1 MSKLGVITL
10 VSLLIVAVAVGCSSS
25 DQGAIDKA
33 VSPTLEA
40 DQAATAAPTAT
51 STPTPVPT
59 NTLTAEPTTAPT
71 PVPIPT
77 ATPTPVPTSTLTP
90 EPTTAP
96 TSVATPTATPTSTPT
111 ATPVFSPSEYSQVN
125 DPLGKPPY
133 SGTLFVSSEILIAS
147 DPSTFEGL
155 TAKPGAFR
163 EMYDRRHGWVEL
175 TPHLFEA
182 MFSDGSTIE
191 VQINPEFTDPD
202 EVLAMAE
209 KYSEIIGKIPTY
221 LRTMV
226 ETVWIHDGDEK
237 FSGGSKNKFGVGYL
251 LIHTIAAEG
260 YEQLGILE
268 EVFLH
273 EASHTS
279 LDDLFEADPDWLKA
293 QSFDGQFISRY
304 AAENPGNEDVAESLP
319 MYFAIRHR
327 PDRISETLRQNILKI
342 MPNRIF
348 FFDTHLPSTD

>member
-1 MSKLGVITL
+1 MLKLRAIAL
-10 VSLLIVAVAVGCSSS
+10 ISLLIVVVGVGCSSS

-33 VSPTLEA
+33 VSATLA
-40 DQAATAAPTAT
+40 AAQLATATPTAT
-51 STPTPVPT
+51 ATP
-59 NTLTAEPTTAPT
+59 AAAPT
-71 PVPIPT
+71 PVLLPAATSVPTSTSTPIPIPT
-77 ATPTPVPTSTLTP
+77 ATPLPTATSVHVAVSTPVPSPTPLPTSTP
-90 EPTTAP
+90 
-96 TSVATPTATPTSTPT
+96 SPTSTPT

-125 DPLGKPPY
+125 DPLASPPY

-155 TAKPGAFR
+155 TAKPGALR
-163 EMYDRRHGWVEL
+163 KMYDRRHGWVEL

-182 MFSDGSTIE
+182 TFSDGFTVE

-202 EVLAMAE
+202 EVLAMAK

-226 ETVWIHDGDEK
+226 ETVWIHDGDEP
-237 FSGGSKNKFGVGYL
+237 FGGGNKNL

-293 QSFDGQFISRY
+293 QSFDGQFISTY

-348 FFDTHLPSTD
+348 FFDTHLPSSD

>member
-1 MSKLGVITL
+1 L
-10 VSLLIVAVAVGCSSS
+10 
-25 DQGAIDKA
+25 
-33 VSPTLEA
+33 P
-40 DQAATAAPTAT
+40 T
-51 STPTPVPT
+51 STPS
-59 NTLTAEPTTAPT
+59 PT
-71 PVPIPT
+71 P
-77 ATPTPVPTSTLTP
+77 
-90 EPTTAP
+90 
-96 TSVATPTATPTSTPT
+96 TPT

-125 DPLGKPPY
+125 DPLDSPPY
-133 SGTLFVSSEILIAS
+133 YGTLFVSSEILIAS

-155 TAKPGAFR
+155 TAKPGALR
-163 EMYDRRHGWVEL
+163 KMYDRRHGFVEL

-182 MFSDGSTIE
+182 TFSDGFTVE

-202 EVLAMAE
+202 EVLAMAK

-226 ETVWIHDGDEK
+226 ETVWIHDGDEL
-237 FSGGSKNKFGVGYL
+237 FGGGGKNL

-260 YEQLGILE
+260 YEKRGILE

-279 LDDLFEADPDWLKA
+279 LDDLFKADPDWLKA
-293 QSFDGQFISRY
+293 QSFDGQFISTY

-327 PDRISETLRQNILKI
+327 PDRISETLQQNILKI

-348 FFDTHLPSTD
+348 FFDTHLPSSD

>member
-1 MSKLGVITL
+1 MLKLRIVTFAILLLL
-10 VSLLIVAVAVGCSSS
+10 VVAVGCSSS
-25 DQGAIDKA
+25 DQAAIDKA
-33 VSPTLEA
+33 VSPTLA
-40 DQAATAAPTAT
+40 VAQPTTAVPAATAAPA
-51 STPTPVPT
+51 
-59 NTLTAEPTTAPT
+59 AAPT
-71 PVPIPT
+71 PVLMPAATSVPTSTSTPIPT
-77 ATPTPVPTSTLTP
+77 ATPLPTATSVHVAVSTPVPSPTPLPTSTPSPTP
-90 EPTTAP
+90 
-96 TSVATPTATPTSTPT
+96 TPT

-125 DPLGKPPY
+125 DPLDSPPY
-133 SGTLFVSSEILIAS
+133 YGTLFVSSEILIAS

-155 TAKPGAFR
+155 TAKPGALR
-163 EMYDRRHGWVEL
+163 KMYDRRHGFVEL

-182 MFSDGSTIE
+182 TFSDGFTVE

-202 EVLAMAE
+202 EVLAMAK

-226 ETVWIHDGDEK
+226 ETVWIHDGDEL
-237 FSGGSKNKFGVGYL
+237 FGGGGKNL

-260 YEQLGILE
+260 YEKRGILE

-279 LDDLFEADPDWLKA
+279 LDDLFKADPDWLKA
-293 QSFDGQFISRY
+293 QSFDGQFISTY

-327 PDRISETLRQNILKI
+327 PDRISETLQQNILKI

-348 FFDTHLPSTD
+348 FFDTHLPSSD